1 MSTSARE
8 VLGFWHSERAVRAS
22 ACVAHSLTMD
32 DGVESLAT
40 PCTPLRPLG
49 AQLRRP
55 PSLRNPAE
63 ALAASSP
70 AVYYHEGAA
79 STTNET
85 VNEAATA
92 EEAVEP
98 TPAPRSKLPAGARA
112 LPGGMGML
120 GGDAAMQMLAK
131 RRAAEAEVEA
141 EDTSGAGKGTAE
153 EEGGGAAEPVES
165 RAAKP
170 PGE

>member
-1 MSTSARE
+1 M
-8 VLGFWHSERAVRAS
+8 
-22 ACVAHSLTMD
+22 
-32 DGVESLAT
+32 
-40 PCTPLRPLG
+40 
-49 AQLRRP
+49 
-55 PSLRNPAE
+55 
-63 ALAASSP
+63 
-70 AVYYHEGAA
+70 
-79 STTNET
+79 
-85 VNEAATA
+85 
-92 EEAVEP
+92 
-98 TPAPRSKLPAGARA
+98 
-112 LPGGMGML
+112 PGGMGML